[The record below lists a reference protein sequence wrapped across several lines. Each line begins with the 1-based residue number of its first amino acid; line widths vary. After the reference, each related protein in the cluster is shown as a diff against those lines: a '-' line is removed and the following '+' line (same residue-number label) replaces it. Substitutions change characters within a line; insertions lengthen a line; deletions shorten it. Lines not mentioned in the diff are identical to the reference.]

1 MKTVAI
7 VQARMG
13 SSRLPGKVLMDVA
26 GRPLIAHLLTRV
38 SMARSID
45 EIMIATSTLAADDAI
60 AAFAGAAGV
69 GVFRGSE
76 DDVLGRYAGAARASG
91 ADVIVRMTADCPL
104 LDPGVI
110 DLVVGTLAD
119 GRDDLD
125 YVSNVIVRSYPRG
138 LDVEA
143 MFTDTLARLERRA
156 RSASSREHVTHY
168 LLREHPDLFS
178 CGSVVDSEDNSD
190 LRWTVDEPD
199 DLALVRRLFDQLGGD
214 VRPYREL
221 LAVVRRDPDLLR
233 MNAHVQQ
240 KAGQ

>member
-13 SSRLPGKVLMDVA
+13 SSRLPGKVLMDVT
-26 GRPLIAHLLTRV
+26 GGPLMAHLLTRV
-38 SMARSID
+38 GMARSID
-45 EIMIATSTLAADDAI
+45 EIMIATSTRAADDAI

-69 GVFRGSE
+69 PVFRGSE

-91 ADVIVRMTADCPL
+91 ADVVVRMTADCPL

-110 DLVVGTLAD
+110 DRVVGTLID
-119 GRDDLD
+119 GRGDLD
-125 YVSNVIVRSYPRG
+125 YASNVIVRSYPRG

-143 MFTDTLARLERRA
+143 MFADTLARVDRRA
-156 RSASSREHVTHY
+156 RSAPSREHVTHY
-168 LLREHPDLFS
+168 LLRERPDLFS

-190 LRWTVDEPD
+190 LRWTVDEAD
-199 DLALVRRLFDQLGGD
+199 DLALIRGVFDRLAGD
-214 VRPYREL
+214 VTPYREL
-221 LAVVRRDPDLLR
+221 LAMVRRDPDLLR